1 MRAHETRSVREIQNR
16 IIRTTSAAPSGVL
29 PVPGPDSAFGSGGRT
44 RLSAGNDVTAADVAF
59 AVVRR
64 VIKLACAVSESR
76 VRALVGCSTLGA
88 RVQLTAGQL
97 SVSYLD
103 DLAPDSV
110 RAASVSA

>member
-1 MRAHETRSVREIQNR
+1 MYRVR
-16 IIRTTSAAPSGVL
+16 
-29 PVPGPDSAFGSGGRT
+29 
-44 RLSAGNDVTAADVAF
+44 AGNDVTVADVAF
-59 AVVRR
+59 TVVRR
-64 VIKLACAVSESR
+64 VSKLACAVSESR
-76 VRALVGCSTLGA
+76 VRAPVGCSTLGA

>member
-1 MRAHETRSVREIQNR
+1 MRAHDTRSVREIQNL

-44 RLSAGNDVTAADVAF
+44 RVRTDNDVTAADVAF

-64 VIKLACAVSESR
+64 VSKPPVCQNPAYEPGWLLYARRSR
-76 VRALVGCSTLGA
+76 PADRGP
-88 RVQLTAGQL
+88 
-97 SVSYLD
+97 SYLD

-110 RAASVSA
+110 RAASGSA